1 MRGRGRG
8 NDIGV
13 VLRYQPG
20 RILRQQTFEDLL
32 LKQGI
37 SSRDVQIELG
47 GALRIAK
54 ATSVSIKHQ
63 GGSSNRGVLRLY
75 LNDREL
81 GAVGDN
87 RTKSTTYQVE
97 LPAGTHVIRWTLTGG
112 EIGRNSMIEFIDS
125 QTNQSLPV
133 HVPPERVAQV
143 RSMAFKSE
151 VGVTSD

>member
-1 MRGRGRG
+1 M
-8 NDIGV
+8 
-13 VLRYQPG
+13 
-20 RILRQQTFEDLL
+20 
-32 LKQGI
+32 
-37 SSRDVQIELG
+37 
-47 GALRIAK
+47 RIAK
-54 ATSVSIKHQ
+54 ATSVSIKHK

-81 GAVGDN
+81 GAVGDS

-112 EIGRNSMIEFIDS
+112 EIGRDSMIEFIDA

-151 VGVTSD
+151 VDVSSD